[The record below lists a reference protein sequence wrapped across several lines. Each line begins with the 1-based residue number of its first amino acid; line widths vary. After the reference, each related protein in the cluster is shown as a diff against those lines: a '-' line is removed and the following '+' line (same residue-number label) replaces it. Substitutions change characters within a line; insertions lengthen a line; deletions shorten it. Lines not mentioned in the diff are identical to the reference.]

1 MISNLSGFRNFIE
14 EMDPAMFKKMGD
26 AEGSDSTGT
35 DKGDFF
41 QAGLG
46 GEMGMDW
53 NGIVNTLEAEPWFSA
68 GFELGQGDW
77 QKLYQDGT
85 WKIVKD
91 SLTPN
96 GADIQLVEPGRSFMP
111 DDEESSGNRLD
122 KGIHKD
128 KRRYHLDRKEL
139 IAFLTKGWTP
149 ALQAAAAPPGI

>member
-1 MISNLSGFRNFIE
+1 MSNLSGFRNFIE

-26 AEGSDSTGT
+26 AEGSDATGT

-53 NGIVNTLEAEPWFSA
+53 KDIVSTLTAEPWFSA
-68 GFELGQGDW
+68 GFQLGG
-77 QKLYQDGT
+77 KLYQDST

-91 SLTPN
+91 SLTPE

-111 DDEESSGNRLD
+111 DEEGSSGNRLD
-122 KGIHKD
+122 KGKHED
-128 KRRYHLDRKEL
+128 KRRYHLNREEL
-139 IAFLTKGWTP
+139 ISFLTKGWTP
-149 ALQAAAAPPGI
+149 ALQAAAAAPPGI